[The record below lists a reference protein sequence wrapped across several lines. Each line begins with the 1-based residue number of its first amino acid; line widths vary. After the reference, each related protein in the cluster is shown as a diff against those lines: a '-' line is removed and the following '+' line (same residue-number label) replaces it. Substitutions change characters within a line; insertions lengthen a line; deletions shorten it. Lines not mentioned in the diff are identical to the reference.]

1 MRGLESYML
10 NNLTIK
16 IRLVAVLAILS
27 LMMTVIGIAGI
38 TSLSNSNDSLK
49 TVYEDRLVALG
60 QLQDMIRS
68 MNRDQFAMANAALGD
83 AAALPE
89 MIKEVEEERARG
101 DQIWKAYISTQMTTE
116 EQALVDRFSAAH
128 KAYLEQGLEPAL
140 AAARAGDVEKM
151 KSLMHGRMHD
161 SFLPVRD
168 LVNQLV
174 NLQKDVGKQVY
185 ESSQA
190 SFSSFR
196 MLVIGILAGGLSLAA
211 GIGWWLVRS
220 ITTPL
225 DRAVRIAESVAAGD
239 LTQKIEV
246 HTQDETGKLLG
257 ALREMSNSLV
267 GIVGDVRRATDSIS
281 TASSEIASGN
291 MDLSARTEQQASS
304 LEETASSM
312 EELTSTVRQNADNAR
327 QANQLAGNA
336 SEVARRGG
344 AVVSQVVDKMSAI
357 NESAYKIVE
366 IISVIDG
373 IAFQTN
379 ILALNAAV
387 EAARAG
393 EQGRGFAVVAS
404 EVRNLAQRA
413 GNAAKEIKQ
422 LIDNSVAQ
430 VEEGSRLADQA
441 GTTMSE
447 VVRSVQQVTDII
459 GEISAASGEQSSGLQ
474 QINQAV
480 VQMDNATQQNA
491 ALVEQA
497 AAAAGALQEQAAS
510 LSQAVSVFRLSAQE
524 SAQESMRKPAQK
536 PAQAARN
543 AGAPAL
549 ARSSATVTRLQPR
562 AAARPLQPLAAK
574 RTLAANGAADGWEE
588 F

>member
-1 MRGLESYML
+1 ML

-16 IRLVAVLAILS
+16 TRLVTVLAILS

-38 TSLSNSNDSLK
+38 TSLSNSNASLQ

-68 MNRDQFAMANAALGD
+68 MNRNQLAMANAALGD
-83 AAALPE
+83 AAALPD
-89 MIKEVEEERARG
+89 MVKGVEQDHA
-101 DQIWKAYISTQMTTE
+101 QANTIWKAYIATQMTVE
-116 EQALVDRFSAAH
+116 EKALVERFSAAH
-128 KAYLEQGLEPAL
+128 SAYLEQGLEPAL
-140 AAARAGDVEKM
+140 AAARAGDMEKM
-151 KSLMHGRMHD
+151 KSIMHGRM
-161 SFLPVRD
+161 SERFVPVRD
-168 LVNQLV
+168 VINQLV
-174 NLQKDVGKQVY
+174 NLQKDIGKQVY
-185 ESSQA
+185 ETSQA

-196 MLVIGILAGGLSLAA
+196 LMVIGILAGGLSLAA

-220 ITTPL
+220 ITIPL
-225 DRAVRIAESVAAGD
+225 NRAIRIAESVAAGD
-239 LTQKIEV
+239 LTQQIEV
-246 HTQDETGKLLG
+246 YTQDETGKLLA
-257 ALREMSNSLV
+257 ALREMSISLV
-267 GIVGDVRRATDSIS
+267 GIVGNVRQATDSIN

-291 MDLSARTEQQASS
+291 VDLSARTEQQAGS
-304 LEETASSM
+304 LEETASSL

-336 SEVARRGG
+336 SQVARRGG

-413 GNAAKEIKQ
+413 GAAAKEIKQ

-430 VEEGSRLADQA
+430 VEEGSRLVDQA
-441 GTTMSE
+441 GSTMTE
-447 VVRSVQQVTDII
+447 VVLSVQQVTDII
-459 GEISAASGEQSSGLQ
+459 GEISAASGEQSAGLQ

-480 VQMDNATQQNA
+480 VQMDSATQQNA

-497 AAAAGALQEQAAS
+497 AAAAGALQEQAGS
-510 LSQAVSVFRLSAQE
+510 LSQAVSVFRLSA
-524 SAQESMRKPAQK
+524 
-536 PAQAARN
+536 
-543 AGAPAL
+543 AGAAEPAR
-549 ARSSATVTRLQPR
+549 RSAVVTRLAAR
-562 AAARPLQPLAAK
+562 AAMQPAPATAAR
-574 RTLAANGAADGWEE
+574 RTALAANSTRDGW
-588 F
+588 